1 MKKQGIMILLIVMIV
16 FTSVLIGFFLGRN
29 TGRSPIQISKL
40 PEATAAG
47 DSVQTH
53 EKININTADAAQLQ
67 EIPGIGATIAQRII
81 DYRIANGPFKT
92 VSEITNVE
100 GIGITR
106 LEQIIDYITV

>member
-1 MKKQGIMILLIVMIV
+1 MKKQGVMILLMVMIV

-29 TGRSPIQISKL
+29 TGRSPIQISQL
-40 PEATAAG
+40 PEATQAG
-47 DSVQTH
+47 DSVQTQ

-67 EIPGIGATIAQRII
+67 QIPNIGATIAQCII
-81 DYRIANGPFKT
+81 DYRNANGPFKT

-100 GIGITR
+100 GIGIGR